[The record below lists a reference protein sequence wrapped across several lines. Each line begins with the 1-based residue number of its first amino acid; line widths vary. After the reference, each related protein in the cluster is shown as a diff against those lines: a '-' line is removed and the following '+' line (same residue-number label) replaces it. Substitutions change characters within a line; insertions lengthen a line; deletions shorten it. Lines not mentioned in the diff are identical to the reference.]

1 VSKYSDIFWDKA
13 ETAIPTWDEKER
25 AKLRKS
31 FKEEIENCADK
42 DKQAERVEVYEWLE
56 GQYIGSEGRTRDLH
70 PEWIYGRI
78 ASYLRIA
85 PFIKKEIY
93 EKNRSLLK
101 EVSRFFRNWEKRLKR
116 RKGKRKPRVEYSA
129 EDFPRSTVDPI
140 EPGLIEYKF
149 MPEIEEEA
157 EIKAPGIV
165 ITFDDEGNPTS
176 RVPGYGPGVPPERY
190 KLENE
195 LISDLFHFLITRE
208 KNELI
213 VYGLLEDIFEAFLGE
228 SLTTTAIAA
237 RIRRHPN

>member
-1 VSKYSDIFWDKA
+1 VSSKYSDIFWDKA
-13 ETAIPTWDEKER
+13 EAAIPTWDEKER

-31 FKEEIENCADK
+31 FKEEIENYFKNCTDEDK
-42 DKQAERVEVYEWLE
+42 GAERLKLYKELE
-56 GQYIGSEGRTRDLH
+56 GWAVDLH

-101 EVSRFFRNWEKRLKR
+101 EVSRFFRNWERRLKR
-116 RKGKRKPRVEYSA
+116 RKGKRKPRVEFSA
-129 EDFPRSTVDPI
+129 EDFPRSTVEPI
-140 EPGLIEYKF
+140 KSGLIKYKF
-149 MPEIEEEA
+149 MPKIEEAA
-157 EIKAPGIV
+157 EIKGAGGI
-165 ITFDDEGNPTS
+165 ITFDDEGNPSS
-176 RVPGYGPGVPPERY
+176 RVPGYGPGVPPERD

-213 VYGLLEDIFEAFLGE
+213 VYGLLESISSAFLSKG
-228 SLTTTAIAA
+228 LTTTAIAA